1 MAATRQCHQQATRPR
16 AAEATGGVAVAHVD
30 HTTSPGA
37 LRPLATALLDEL
49 DQATC
54 RQLAERLRPYLAG
67 QPNRMLNAREAAALV
82 KVNPATLVKM
92 AKAGR
97 VPAVKF
103 GREWRFR
110 ADQLEI
116 IPQTGRSLSP
126 APAAR
131 PRPEGS
137 RERTSTLA
145 IRGQK

>member
-1 MAATRQCHQQATRPR
+1 
-16 AAEATGGVAVAHVD
+16 VARGD

-37 LRPLATALLDEL
+37 LRPLAAALLDEL

-54 RQLAERLRPYLAG
+54 RELAERLRPYLAS
-67 QPNRMLNAREAAALV
+67 QPDRMLDAREAAALV
-82 KVNPATLVKM
+82 KVSPETLVKM

-116 IPQTGRSLSP
+116 SPQTGRSLSP

-131 PRPEGS
+131 PRPAAARG
-137 RERTSTLA
+137 RASTLA
-145 IRGQK
+145 IRGRT